1 MRPEMKKM
9 IDRIMIIRSMFGLT
23 LLLKSKLVSD
33 LRGISG
39 GGGDDREMKFCDDL
53 ISGKIMFCRE
63 NFVSEKEI
71 KMWKNYQNSSFNLFQ
86 IIISEKKKTK
96 TEFMIACSDF

>member
-9 IDRIMIIRSMFGLT
+9 IDRIMIIRSMFGLI

-39 GGGDDREMKFCDDL
+39 GGGGDDGEMKFWDDL
-53 ISGKIMFCRE
+53 IMFSRE
-63 NFVSEKEI
+63 NFVSGKEI

-96 TEFMIACSDF
+96 TEFMIACSVF